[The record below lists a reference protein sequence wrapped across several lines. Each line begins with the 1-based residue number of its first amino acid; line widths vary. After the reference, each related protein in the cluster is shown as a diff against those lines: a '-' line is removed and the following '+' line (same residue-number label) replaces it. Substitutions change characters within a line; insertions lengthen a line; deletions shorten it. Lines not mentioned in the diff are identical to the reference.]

1 MKTKNPLDEKKF
13 IRDWKNRSI
22 NFFIIFIG
30 IPGLLYLLFLLPANV
45 KEMLI
50 LHRDYFNGLDIFAN
64 NFVHKDFNHLESN
77 LIFYECLIFIL
88 YIILFN
94 NRRLFYTLLVIN
106 LFIVPLVIS
115 LIWIPINR
123 FIIKQISTT
132 YGFSGIVSSI
142 AGMVIYGCILYL
154 HKKINIDILY
164 TCCSLVIFTMLLFGL
179 NYIPLKENLSVIIF
193 LFAIF
198 LFELYQTM
206 KSIDRKAKEK
216 FVIELSEKAEVCL
229 FKISKRLSIL
239 SPFVKLV
246 ADFVVE
252 VSLFFVYLVAA
263 FILAFLLP
271 NTFIYENTVVN
282 FFIHYLGF
290 IVGIAIFYLVSHW
303 CCVF

>member
-1 MKTKNPLDEKKF
+1 MKTKNPLDGKNF
-13 IRDWKNRSI
+13 IVKNWKNRSI
-22 NFFIIFIG
+22 DLFIIFIG
-30 IPGLLYLLFLLPANV
+30 IPGLLYLLFLLPADI

-77 LIFYECLIFIL
+77 LIFYGCLIFIL
-88 YIILFN
+88 YILLFN

-115 LIWIPINR
+115 LIWIPVNR
-123 FIIKQISTT
+123 FVIKQISIT

-154 HKKINIDILY
+154 HKKINIDILNACY
-164 TCCSLVIFTMLLFGL
+164 SLLTFAALLLTL
-179 NYIPLKENLSVIIF
+179 NYSSLKENLLAIIF

-206 KSIDRKAKEK
+206 KSIDKKAKEK
-216 FVIELSEKAEVCL
+216 WVIELSKKAEAGL
-229 FKISKRLSIL
+229 IKISKRLSIFL
-239 SPFVKLV
+239 SFLRLI
-246 ADFVVE
+246 ADFIGE
-252 VSLFFVYLVAA
+252 SSLFFVYLVAT
-263 FILAFLLP
+263 FIMAFLFP
-271 NTFIYENTVVN
+271 NTFSYGNTIVN

-290 IVGIAIFYLVSHW
+290 AIGIAIFYLINH
-303 CCVF
+303 